1 MFDIN
6 EKLDN
11 CSLVYTAALSRP
23 AVCSKWDRADVAGLA
38 EATLQHSVDMQSAV
52 TGDGQR

>member
-23 AVCSKWDRADVAGLA
+23 VVCSNWGRAEVAGLA
-38 EATLQHSVDMQSAV
+38 EATLQRSAGLLRTAV
-52 TGDGQR
+52 